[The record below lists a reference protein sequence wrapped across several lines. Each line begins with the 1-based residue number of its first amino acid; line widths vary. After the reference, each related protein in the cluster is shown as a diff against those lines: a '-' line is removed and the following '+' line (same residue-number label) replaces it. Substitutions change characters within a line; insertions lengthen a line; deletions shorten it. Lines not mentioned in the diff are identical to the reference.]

1 MRIRPFAAVSAA
13 AFAVI
18 VCDARPVAAQGNGRG
33 NAFGHYKST
42 VSAAS
47 NPSTGA
53 AGSSIPGTG
62 VRNFGSWLDDASIM
76 DVGSGFV
83 SFGVG
88 LFKTPVYREID
99 LPTIDSGVAVHRRI
113 QLGMSVPY
121 YRASVPGDPA
131 VRGFGDVYLTAKIQ
145 LREATATRAG
155 FALVPM
161 VEVVGVQPLDG
172 SSRVTW
178 ALPASVELQRQGW
191 RVYGT
196 AGYFSRGA
204 MFGSGGL
211 EIEMSDRAWL
221 NGAISQSYSVRH
233 DDLSAALGLH
243 KSRTDVNGGVTFA
256 VRSNVA
262 VYTSVGRTI
271 SARDDNS
278 ATMMFNA
285 GVTLGFK

>member
-1 MRIRPFAAVSAA
+1 MRWSVVGSAA
-13 AFAVI
+13 A
-18 VCDARPVAAQGNGRG
+18 VAAIICHAQVVFAQGNGRG

-47 NPSTGA
+47 NPSA
-53 AGSSIPGTG
+53 PAGGSIAGTG

-83 SFGVG
+83 GFGFG
-88 LFKTPVYREID
+88 LFKTPVYREVD
-99 LPTIDSGVAVHRRI
+99 LPTIDSGIAVHRRV

-121 YRASVPGDPA
+121 YRATVPGNA
-131 VRGFGDVYLTAKIQ
+131 VVHGFGDVYLSAKIQ

-155 FALVPM
+155 FGLIPM
-161 VEVVGVQPLDG
+161 IEVLGVQPLDG

-178 ALPASVELQRQGW
+178 ALPASIELQREGW

-204 MFGSGGL
+204 MFASGAL
-211 EIEMSDRAWL
+211 ELEVSRRTWL
-221 NGAISQSYSVRH
+221 NGAISQSYSVHH

-243 KSRTDVNGGVTFA
+243 KARTDVSGGVTFA
-256 VRSNVA
+256 LRPDVG
-262 VYTSVGRTI
+262 VYGSLGRTI

-278 ATMMFNA
+278 ATMMFNT
-285 GVTLGFK
+285 GVTLGFR